1 MTAILFFFAL
11 AVLAYAYLGFP
22 ILLLARSRL
31 VRRPHRSGD
40 HEPTVSLIIC
50 AHNEVSSIGEK
61 LENIRQLDYPSDR
74 LEVIVA
80 SDGSTD
86 GTDDLVRSRSDSGVR
101 LLSLPRLGKIPTL
114 NAAVAEAR
122 GEILVFSDANS
133 MYERSA
139 VRALV
144 RPFVDSRVGGVAG
157 DQRYAKAAS
166 VVDEGEGERAYW
178 NIDRKLKQWQSV
190 SGSVTSSTG
199 AIHAVRRSLFRVVPS
214 GVTDDFWIST
224 NVVAQGTRLVFAGD
238 AIAIEPAASSSG
250 LEFDRKVR
258 VMTRG
263 LRGVW
268 LMRELLDPFR
278 HGFYSVQLL
287 SHKVLRRLVFV
298 PLAVLAV
305 TAPLLWADGM
315 IFRLAT
321 LGQSA
326 LYGAAALGGLIPSRG
341 RVSRIASIPFFFCMV
356 NAAAA
361 VATANL
367 LRGKTIESWEPR
379 REAAAS
385 RAADGVSGEQRA

>member
-1 MTAILFFFAL
+1 MTAFLFFFAL
-11 AVLAYAYLGFP
+11 ALLAYAYLGFP

-31 VRRPHRSGD
+31 VRRPYRSGD
-40 HEPTVSLIIC
+40 HEPTVSLVIC
-50 AHNEVSSIGEK
+50 AHNEVTSIGEK
-61 LENIRQLDYPSDR
+61 LENIRRLDYPSDR

-86 GTDDLVRSRSDSGVR
+86 GTDEVVRGAAGVR

-114 NAAVAEAR
+114 NAAVAEAK

-133 MYERSA
+133 MYERGA
-139 VRALV
+139 IRALV
-144 RPFVDSRVGGVAG
+144 RPFADPGVGGVAG
-157 DQRYAKAAS
+157 DQRYAKTAS
-166 VVDEGEGERAYW
+166 VADEGEGERAYW
-178 NIDRKLKQWQSV
+178 NIDRMLKQWQSL

-199 AIHAVRRSLFRVVPS
+199 AIHAIRRSLFQLVPS

-224 NVVAQGTRLVFAGD
+224 NVVAQGTRLVFAAD
-238 AIAIEPAASSSG
+238 AIAIEPTATSSG
-250 LEFDRKVR
+250 LEFRRKVR

-298 PLAVLAV
+298 PLAILAV
-305 TAPLLWADGM
+305 AAPLLWADGP
-315 IFRLAT
+315 IYRLAT
-321 LGQSA
+321 LGQAA
-326 LYGAAALGGLIPSRG
+326 LYAAAAVGGLVPSRG
-341 RVSRIASIPFFFCMV
+341 RFSRIVSIPFFFCMV

-361 VATANL
+361 VATLNL

-379 REAAAS
+379 REAVPA
-385 RAADGVSGEQRA
+385 RAGDGVSGEQRA

>member
-361 VATANL
+361 VATVNL